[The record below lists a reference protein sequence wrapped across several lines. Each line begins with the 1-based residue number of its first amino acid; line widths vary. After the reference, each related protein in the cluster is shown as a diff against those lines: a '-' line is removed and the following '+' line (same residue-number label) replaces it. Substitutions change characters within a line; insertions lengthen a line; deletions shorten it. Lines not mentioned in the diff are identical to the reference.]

1 MRALPAWS
9 LVLTMGVCAAALPA
23 RVAGNGNGNGN
34 ENGNG
39 LRLQGSVEP
48 VRSHPVIVPRLTGSG
63 TGTLVI
69 VRLVKPGTRVKRG
82 ELLIE
87 FDRQAQIK
95 TAHDRQAEYRDFVE
109 QINRKRGEQLTAAAH
124 GEAELKTAENAVKS
138 AELEVQKAEVVPPIT
153 AEQNRLSLD
162 EARAKAHQI
171 RQTFDLQRKLDVADI
186 RALEIQRD
194 RAMNAWKHAESNA
207 DKMRVVSPIDGMVV
221 LKSTWKN
228 GTMGEVQ
235 EGEEVR
241 SGLGI
246 MDVIDSSAMQV
257 RARVNQADVSA
268 LRVGQPAR
276 ITLDSYPARTFAG
289 RLEQLSQI
297 GSISTMSNRVR
308 TFLAVFSIDGSDP
321 HLMPDLAAAID
332 MAETAMKEGT
342 AIGWRSSCVVALS
355 VGAAAAL
362 RRDSGVAVAARP
374 RSSPGRRSSTSCS
387 CAGKSGR
394 CDRSS

>member
-1 MRALPAWS
+1 MRVVRTGILALA
-9 LVLTMGVCAAALPA
+9 VGAMGAALPHNA
-23 RVAGNGNGNGN
+23 LGNGV
-34 ENGNG
+34 G
-39 LRLQGSVEP
+39 LRLQGSIEP
-48 VRSHPVIVPRLTGSG
+48 VRSHPVIGPRLTGPG
-63 TGTLVI
+63 PGTLVI
-69 VRLVKPGTRVKRG
+69 VHLVKPGTRVKRG

-87 FDRQAQIK
+87 FDRQTQIK

-109 QINRKRGEQLTAAAH
+109 QINRKRGEQLTSSAH
-124 GEAELKTAENAVKS
+124 GEAELKMAENAARS
-138 AELEVQKAEVVPPIT
+138 ADLEVQKAEVVPPIT

-162 EARAKAHQI
+162 EARAKAGQI
-171 RQTFDLQRKLDVADI
+171 RGTFDLRRKLDAADI

-194 RAMNAWKHAESNA
+194 RALNAWKHAESNA

-268 LRVGQPAR
+268 LRVGLSAR
-276 ITLDSYPARTFAG
+276 ITLDSDPGRAFTG

-297 GSISTMSNRVR
+297 GAISTMSNRVR
-308 TFLAVFSIDGSDP
+308 TFLAVFSVDGSDP

-332 MAETAMKEGT
+332 IAED
-342 AIGWRSSCVVALS
+342 
-355 VGAAAAL
+355 
-362 RRDSGVAVAARP
+362 RR
-374 RSSPGRRSSTSCS
+374 
-387 CAGKSGR
+387 
-394 CDRSS
+394 

>member
-1 MRALPAWS
+1 MRGVRIGIAALA
-9 LVLTMGVCAAALPA
+9 LGAIAAAPPP
-23 RVAGNGNGNGN
+23 RVVAANGAV
-34 ENGNG
+34 
-39 LRLQGSVEP
+39 LRLQGSIEP

-69 VRLVKPGTRVKRG
+69 VHLVKPGTRVKRG

-109 QINRKRGEQLTAAAH
+109 QINRKRGEQLTAGAH

-138 AELEVQKAEVVPPIT
+138 AELEVEKTEIVPAIT

-162 EARAKAHQI
+162 EARAKAGQL
-171 RQTFDLQRKLDVADI
+171 RRTFDLRRQLDTADV

-194 RAMNAWKHAESNA
+194 RARNAWTHAESNA
-207 DKMRVVSPIDGMVV
+207 DKMRVMSPIDGMVV

-268 LRVGQPAR
+268 LRVGQTAR
-276 ITLDSYPARTFAG
+276 ITLDSYPGRAFAG

-297 GSISTMSNRVR
+297 GAISSMSNRVR
-308 TFLAVFSIDGSDP
+308 TFLAVFSIEGSDP

-332 MAETAMKEGT
+332 MTAE
-342 AIGWRSSCVVALS
+342 
-355 VGAAAAL
+355 
-362 RRDSGVAVAARP
+362 
-374 RSSPGRRSSTSCS
+374 
-387 CAGKSGR
+387 
-394 CDRSS
+394 DR